1 MFGFGSIAEFA
12 FADIGVSVAPPP
24 IVVIDTHDGDHKKRR
39 KFKAEIEAKER
50 RKAELIDIYE
60 RLVEGRPEIAHK
72 LVEDFIEFPESSDKV
87 YAGASVAQSI
97 NYDKLL
103 DSLQT
108 IEALHREFQ
117 EMDDEEVLLLL

>member
-1 MFGFGSIAEFA
+1 MFGFGSFAELA
-12 FADIGVSVAPPP
+12 FADIGAAFVPPP

-39 KFKAEIEAKER
+39 KFKAEAEAKQK

-60 RLVEGRPEIAHK
+60 RLVEGRPEIVHK
-72 LVEDFIEFPESSDKV
+72 LVEEFIETPV
-87 YAGASVAQSI
+87 YANEIVAPTV
-97 NYDKLL
+97 NYDRLL

-108 IEALHREFQ
+108 IEALYKEFQ